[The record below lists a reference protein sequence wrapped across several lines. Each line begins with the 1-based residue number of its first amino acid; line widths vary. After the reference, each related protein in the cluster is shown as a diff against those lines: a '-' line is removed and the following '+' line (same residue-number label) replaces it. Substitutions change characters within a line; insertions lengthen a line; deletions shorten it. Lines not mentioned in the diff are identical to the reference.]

1 MSHHGPVTPES
12 ETRPSTL
19 VAALAGVVATVAY
32 ASVALL
38 QILVWN
44 PEAAVPGSAAAD
56 VWRAVGEAN
65 QGPPNAFVV
74 GVIAMGPLLAV
85 VLLVVYTVT
94 GSGFWNTV
102 AGYLGLLVA
111 GLPGYFVASF
121 GPGMG
126 LADTYG
132 ISGGDFAPGGEVL
145 FIVSTMSVIGLVA
158 IFVGAAVRGRLGRIG
173 VPRREIVS

>member
-1 MSHHGPVTPES
+1 V
-12 ETRPSTL
+12 
-19 VAALAGVVATVAY
+19 GVVATVVY
-32 ASVALL
+32 AIVALL

-56 VWRAVGEAN
+56 VWRAVGEAH

-85 VLLVVYTVT
+85 VLFVVYTVT
-94 GSGFWNTV
+94 GAGVWNTV

-132 ISGGDFAPGGEVL
+132 ISGGDFSPGGGVL
-145 FIVSTMSVIGLVA
+145 LAVSMLSVIGLVA
-158 IFVGAAVRGRLGRIG
+158 IFVGAAMRS
-173 VPRREIVS
+173 RRERAELLHPENVS